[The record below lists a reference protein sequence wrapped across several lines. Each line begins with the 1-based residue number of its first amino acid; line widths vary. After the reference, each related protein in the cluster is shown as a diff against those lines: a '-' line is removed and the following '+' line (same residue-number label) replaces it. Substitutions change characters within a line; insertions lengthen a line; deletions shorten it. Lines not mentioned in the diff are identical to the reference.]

1 MKVCKFVK
9 KTKTPSLA
17 LPLEPEPALQAALA
31 VNKELNELLDAA
43 DVAAILI
50 DRQMRI
56 LRFTQTAAQLLNLN
70 PGDVG
75 RPLGPLLSRLLSDD
89 PPVADIHAM
98 LDTLGPLDAQV
109 QTTAGLCFK
118 LRIRPQQE
126 SNNIIEG
133 AIITLVDITE
143 MKRMEKALL
152 DGEERYRSMVEWSP
166 EAINMLRDGKFIYV
180 NSAAIELYGATSAQD
195 LLGKPSRDRIH
206 PDDLESALV
215 RMKSLTL
222 HGVSAPLVEM
232 TFFKLDGSA
241 IKVQAQAKLVEFEGA
256 PAVHVAWR
264 DISERKRAQDA
275 LRESVQRTEMAD
287 EVLHLA
293 FHDAL
298 TNLPNRRVLV
308 DRIGQAMIASKRSG
322 CYGALMFI
330 DLDNFKTLNDTHGH
344 AVGDQLLIEV
354 AQRLRNSVREA
365 DTVARFGGDEF
376 VVVFSPLKSD
386 KADSGS
392 QAKIIAQNISATLSQ
407 PYRLTTRHEGGIQS
421 CVEHVCTASIGVTL
435 LFSHEASHDDILK
448 WADMAMYQ
456 AKKSGRNAIRF
467 HELSA

>member
-1 MKVCKFVK
+1 M
-9 KTKTPSLA
+9 
-17 LPLEPEPALQAALA
+17 A
-31 VNKELNELLDAA
+31 VNKELSELLDAA
-43 DVAAILI
+43 GIATILL
-50 DRQMRI
+50 DHQMHIR
-56 LRFTQTAAQLLNLN
+56 RFTRTAAQLLHLNL
-70 PGDVG
+70 DAVG
-75 RPLGPLLSRLLSDD
+75 RPVVPLLSRLVGDVPWLADMQAGMNS
-89 PPVADIHAM
+89 PIPVEV
-98 LDTLGPLDAQV
+98 QV
-109 QTTAGLCFK
+109 QTTAGLWFK
-118 LRIRPQQE
+118 LRIQPEQKPD
-126 SNNIIEG
+126 NTIEG
-133 AIITLVDITE
+133 AVITLVDITE
-143 MKRMEKALL
+143 MKRLEKALL
-152 DGEERYRSMVEWSP
+152 DGEERYRTMVEWSP
-166 EAINMLRDGKFIYV
+166 EAINILRDGKFIYV

-195 LLGKPSRDRIH
+195 LLGQPSRDRVH
-206 PDDLESALV
+206 PDDLESALL

-241 IKVQAQAKLVEFEGA
+241 IKVQAQAKRVEYEGA

-308 DRIGQAMIASKRSG
+308 DRIDQAMIASKRSG
-322 CYGALMFI
+322 CHGALMFI

-392 QAKIIAQNISATLSQ
+392 QANIIARNICAALSQ
-407 PYRLTTRHEGGIQS
+407 PYRLTIRHEGETQNT
-421 CVEHVCTASIGVTL
+421 VEHVCTASIGVAL
-435 LFSHEASHDDILK
+435 FFSHEAGHDDILK

-467 HELSA
+467 HEPSA